1 MIKNKSIY
9 LLVCL
14 IEECAEVV
22 QSACKAI
29 RFGLEAR
36 RPWTDRARTSNAED
50 IVQEFTEAQ
59 ALMDMLRHEGVLDK
73 PGNPF
78 IRDLKR
84 KKVIEYMK
92 LSRRNGMLDDG
103 GQTDG

>member
-1 MIKNKSIY
+1 
-9 LLVCL
+9 VCL
-14 IEECAEVV
+14 IEECTEVI

-29 RFGLEAR
+29 RFGMEYR
-36 RPWTDRARTSNAED
+36 KDKTTNAED

-59 ALMDMLRHEGVLDK
+59 AIMDMLRQSEGLSK

-78 IRDLKR
+78 IRDVKR
-84 KKVIEYMK
+84 KRVQEYMK

-103 GQTDG
+103 GPHE